1 MQPYTD
7 PVLELRLVVMEAEAR
22 AASLLPANATHPQME
37 DHRTELIGELLEALD
52 RIDRGLGTRLMLA
65 MYPKASAMNQAAAA
79 GERRAA

>member
-7 PVLELRLVVMEAEAR
+7 AVLELRILVKNAEA
-22 AASLLPANATHPQME
+22 AALPLPADATHGQME
-37 DHRTELIGELLEALD
+37 DHRTAVSGELFEALD